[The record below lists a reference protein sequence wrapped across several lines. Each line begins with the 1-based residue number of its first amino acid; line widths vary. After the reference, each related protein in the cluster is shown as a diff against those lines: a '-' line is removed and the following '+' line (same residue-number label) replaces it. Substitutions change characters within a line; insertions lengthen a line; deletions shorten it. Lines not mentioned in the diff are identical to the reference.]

1 MKIIKLRYLILLL
14 AGYLL
19 VSCSG
24 KKSPEEEAANFYSVD
39 KTKIGIEIGDDLLGI
54 KFNPPIDWDLTPSS
68 LSKKIENRN
77 NPSDGFIYEPVY
89 VFFDK
94 ANGSVLSCGKVNS
107 TDTTVAKSS
116 EINFYKGML
125 STKYKNSNMSI
136 HTFVHSRITFTLIKF
151 DKENLTGK
159 KLFFQNSSGQII
171 QLEYSFRKDSEE
183 TVTPAIKA
191 SIGSIRLIN

>member
-1 MKIIKLRYLILLL
+1 MKIIKLRYLILLF
-14 AGYLL
+14 AAYLFI
-19 VSCSG
+19 SCSG
-24 KKSPEEEAANFYSVD
+24 KKSQEEEAANLFSFD
-39 KTKIGIEIGDDLLGI
+39 KTKIGIEISDGLLGI
-54 KFNPPIDWDLTPSS
+54 KFNPPLDWDLTPSS

-77 NPSDGFIYEPVY
+77 NPGDGFIYEPVY

-107 TDTTVAKSS
+107 TDTSAAKSS
-116 EINFYKGML
+116 EINFYKGLL
-125 STKYKNSNMSI
+125 STKYKNSNMSM
-136 HTFVHSRITFTLIKF
+136 HTFVHSQITFTLVKF
-151 DKENLTGK
+151 EKENLSGS

-183 TVTPAIKA
+183 LVSPAIKA

>member
-24 KKSPEEEAANFYSVD
+24 KKGREEEAANLYSFD
-39 KTKIGIEIGDDLLGI
+39 KTKIGIEISDDALGI
-54 KFNPPIDWDLTPSS
+54 KFNPPLDWDLTPSS

-77 NPSDGFIYEPVY
+77 NPGEGFIYEPVY
-89 VFFDK
+89 IFFDK

-107 TDTTVAKSS
+107 TDTTVTKSS
-116 EINFYKGML
+116 EINFYKGLL
-125 STKYKNSNMSI
+125 STKYKDSNISM
-136 HTFVHSRITFTLIKF
+136 HTFVHSQITFTLVMF
-151 DKENLTGK
+151 EKENLSGS

-183 TVTPAIKA
+183 LVSSAIKA

>member
-1 MKIIKLRYLILLL
+1 MKIIKLRYLILLF

-19 VSCSG
+19 VSCGG
-24 KKSPEEEAANFYSVD
+24 KKSPEEEAANLYSSD
-39 KTKIGIEIGDDLLGI
+39 KTKIGIEISDDVLGI
-54 KFNPPIDWDLTPSS
+54 KFNPPLDWDLTPSS

-94 ANGSVLSCGKVNS
+94 ANGSILSCGKVSS
-107 TDTTVAKSS
+107 TDTTVATSS
-116 EINFYKGML
+116 HINFYKGLL
-125 STKYKNSNMSI
+125 STKYKNSNLSMHS
-136 HTFVHSRITFTLIKF
+136 FVHSRIAFTVIKF
-151 DKENLTGK
+151 DKENLTGN

-191 SIGSIRLIN
+191 SIGSIKLLN